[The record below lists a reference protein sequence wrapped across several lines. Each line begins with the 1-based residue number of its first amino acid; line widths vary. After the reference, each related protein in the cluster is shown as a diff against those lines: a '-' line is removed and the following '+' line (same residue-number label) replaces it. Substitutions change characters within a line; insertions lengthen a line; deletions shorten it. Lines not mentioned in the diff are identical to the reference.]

1 MLFQNSQMLT
11 RSIFVVYFT
20 VLLGIDRLIRNDFSA
35 LRGMRI
41 GLLSTVSCCDS
52 TLFQTISLFERSKT
66 TRLEALFAPEHGLYA
81 ALQDQVKAPD
91 SLYIKGIR
99 IHSMY
104 DRKRKPALATLRDL
118 DGIVIDLHDI
128 GTRYYT
134 FVWSAMSMIKQAA
147 IVGKKV
153 FILDRPNPL
162 NGVTVQGPLI
172 EHGFE
177 SFVGL
182 YSIPVRHGMTIAEI
196 CTMLN
201 HLHCIGA
208 DIEVVKLRGW
218 QRKSYFDDNRLEW
231 TVPSPNM
238 PHFLTALVYPGM
250 CLLEG
255 TNVSEGRGTTRPF
268 EIFGAPW
275 IDPVRLVCELNKK
288 NISGSA
294 FRPTFFVPTFHKY
307 RGRLCG
313 GVHVYVKNRREFD
326 PLIAG
331 LQIIQTVHRLF
342 PKDFSWRQPPYE
354 FEKKKLPFD
363 ILIGNSWVRKDIE
376 KGTKV
381 HTIRKKWQAEL
392 DRFLTMRK
400 KHLLYS

>member
-1 MLFQNSQMLT
+1 MLT
-11 RSIFVVYFT
+11 QSIFAVYFN
-20 VLLGIDRLIRNDFSA
+20 VLLGIDLLVRKDFSA
-35 LRGMRI
+35 LGGMRI

-52 TLFQTISLFERSKT
+52 TLSQTISLFERSKT
-66 TRLEALFAPEHGLYA
+66 AKLEALFAPEHGLYA
-81 ALQDQVKAPD
+81 ALQDQVMAPD
-91 SLYIKGIR
+91 SIYGGNIR
-99 IHSMY
+99 VHSMY
-104 DRKRKPALATLRDL
+104 GRERKPALAALANL
-118 DGIVIDLHDI
+118 DGIAIDLHDV

-134 FVWSAMSMIKQAA
+134 FIWSAMLMIKQAA
-147 IVGKKV
+147 IAGKKV

-201 HLHCIGA
+201 HLHGIGA

-218 QRKSYFDDNRLEW
+218 QRKYYFDENRLEW

-238 PHFLTALVYPGM
+238 PYFSTALVYPGM

-275 IDPVRLVCELNKK
+275 IDPMRLVNELNKK
-288 NISGSA
+288 EISGCV
-294 FRPTFFVPTFHKY
+294 FRPTFFVPSFHKY

-313 GVHVYVKNRREFD
+313 GAHVYVKKRKEFD
-326 PLIAG
+326 PLTCG
-331 LQIIQTVHRLF
+331 LQIIQTIRRLF
-342 PKDFSWRQPPYE
+342 RKDFAWRQPPYE

-363 ILIGNSWVRKDIE
+363 ILIGNSWIRKEIE
-376 KGTKV
+376 KGTKI
-381 HTIRKKWQAEL
+381 HTIRKRWQAGL
-392 DRFLTMRK
+392 NRFITMRK
-400 KHLLYS
+400 KYLLYS